1 MSKAVDETAAHK
13 AALFGEPIQQYG
25 LSLWGISMRQYEEWA
40 KCKKVWL
47 SRQST
52 FPVFCISLPFLNALF
67 ALDMDAIQRTGNPVG
82 LMYTIMYGLGLALRL
97 GEDCVRDGKIYLSVN
112 EQEEKLNSIVVLQNG
127 VKTEITPGMFKN
139 LRKTILWMQ
148 GDTLPDETLNDEL
161 LETSAILAE
170 RNTPPLK
177 YSLLDLEASV
187 ALASGVRTKDVV
199 EWSILEFETM
209 KRAIDRSKRHMIC
222 GIGATNG
229 CSWEGGNPYPSW
241 CFDKEETKS
250 SALIAQSQFGKSK
263 KSKKE

>member
-1 MSKAVDETAAHK
+1 MANAVDETAAHK
-13 AALFGEPIQQYG
+13 AALMGEPIHQYG
-25 LSLWGISMRQYEEWA
+25 LDLWGFTMRQYEEWA
-40 KCKKVWL
+40 RCRKVWL

-52 FPVFCISLPFLNALF
+52 FPVFCVALPFLDALF
-67 ALDMDAIQRTGNPVG
+67 ALDMDAVERTGKPAG

-97 GEDCVRDGKIYLSVN
+97 GENCVRDGNIYLSIN
-112 EQEEKLNSIVVLQNG
+112 EEERKLNAIIANQSGTPV
-127 VKTEITPGMFKN
+127 EITPGRFKA

-148 GDTLPDETLNDEL
+148 GDTVPDETLNDEL
-161 LETSAILAE
+161 LETSALLSE
-170 RNTPPLK
+170 RNAPPLK

-187 ALASGVRTKDVV
+187 ALASGVRTKDVLD
-199 EWSILEFETM
+199 WTILEFETTR
-209 KRAIDRSKRHMIC
+209 RAIDRSKRHLIC

-241 CFDKEETKS
+241 CFDKEETTS